1 MLQFNICGQSKW
13 LRCLNVLRART
24 VRWLNALASKA
35 SKHHSHLGYEGRN
48 LKKPTRSSRKRK
60 PSSKEL
66 DLAARTRDLEEASK
80 TASFVAHELNNL
92 LTVIQ
97 INTEFLLDS
106 VGKDPSGLEELDEI
120 QRASRRA
127 SILGRQLLASS
138 RLEPFDASLA
148 EAALKKKSTI
158 ARAKAMAAVQGTPR
172 VAETILLVEDEAA
185 VRTLAKRVLFQKGYR
200 VLEASDGAI
209 ALRLAA
215 GHVGE
220 IDLVLTD
227 VAMPNLGGRGL
238 VEELK
243 ELSPGMRV
251 LFMSGYPKEEVFPD
265 KGANRVPYL
274 QKPFTS
280 EALLAE
286 VRTALGY
293 AS

>member
-1 MLQFNICGQSKW
+1 MATDD
-13 LRCLNVLRART
+13 LRQTAHSSLPPYALPSTTIEQRHTTTETT
-24 VRWLNALASKA
+24 V
-35 SKHHSHLGYEGRN
+35 
-48 LKKPTRSSRKRK
+48 LKKSSRRSGTQKQSR
-60 PSSKEL
+60 PTGEPDSRSGAL
-66 DLAARTRDLEEASK
+66 GEANK
-80 TASFVAHELNNL
+80 IAGFVAHELNNL

-97 INTEFLLDS
+97 INTEFLLGS
-106 VGKDPSGLEELDEI
+106 MGENPESAEELEEI

-127 SILGRQLLASS
+127 SVLARQLLASS
-138 RLEPFDASLA
+138 RLERFDPNLA
-148 EAALKKKSTI
+148 EAALRKQSPARGSKSRTVGAEK
-158 ARAKAMAAVQGTPR
+158 ARRT
-172 VAETILLVEDEAA
+172 AETILLVEDEAA
-185 VRTLAKRVLFQKGYR
+185 VRGLTKKILAQNGYR

-227 VAMPNLGGRGL
+227 VAMPNLGGRGM

-243 ELSPGMRV
+243 ELSPDMRV

-265 KGANRVPYL
+265 QETARLIPYL
-274 QKPFTS
+274 QKPFTG
-280 EALLAE
+280 ETLLSE

>member
-1 MLQFNICGQSKW
+1 MLQFNICGRSKW

-66 DLAARTRDLEEASK
+66 DLAARTRDLEEANK

>member
-1 MLQFNICGQSKW
+1 MLQFNICGRSKW

-66 DLAARTRDLEEASK
+66 DLAARTRDLEEANK

-280 EALLAE
+280 ETLLAE

>member
-1 MLQFNICGQSKW
+1 
-13 LRCLNVLRART
+13 

-66 DLAARTRDLEEASK
+66 DLAARTRDLEEANK

-280 EALLAE
+280 ETLLAE

>member
-1 MLQFNICGQSKW
+1 MSQGASGLDGALVECISFQSFK
-13 LRCLNVLRART
+13 N
-24 VRWLNALASKA
+24 
-35 SKHHSHLGYEGRN
+35 HSYLGYKGTN
-48 LKKPTRSSRKRK
+48 LKKPTRRSGKHK
-60 PSSKEL
+60 PTAKEL
-66 DLAARTRDLEEASK
+66 DLAARTRDLEDANK

-106 VGKDPSGLEELDEI
+106 VGEDPSGLEELDEI

-127 SILGRQLLASS
+127 SILARQLLASS

-185 VRTLAKRVLFQKGYR
+185 VRTLAKRVLSHKGYR

-286 VRTALGY
+286 VRTAFDY
-293 AS
+293 AP